1 MLNRCSQAFK
11 YQMLT
16 YKPVC
21 AERYFCTL
29 TLTDAHSYS
38 LSGRSGQMRDPG
50 GAPIDK
56 SVKHLRNTGLRGAKT
71 NHRGN
76 ASVYTKQERGEYCR
90 ASISSRS
97 ESKPQFFYS
106 DDLFSEPALV

>member
-1 MLNRCSQAFK
+1 
-11 YQMLT
+11 
-16 YKPVC
+16 
-21 AERYFCTL
+21 
-29 TLTDAHSYS
+29 
-38 LSGRSGQMRDPG
+38 MRDPG

-56 SVKHLRNTGLRGAKT
+56 SVKHLRNSGLRGAKT